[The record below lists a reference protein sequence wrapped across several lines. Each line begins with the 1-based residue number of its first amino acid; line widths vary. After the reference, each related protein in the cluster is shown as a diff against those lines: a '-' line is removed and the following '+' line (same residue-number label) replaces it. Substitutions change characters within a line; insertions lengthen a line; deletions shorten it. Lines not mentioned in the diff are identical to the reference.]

1 MKWLATPNVV
11 ATITPLVVV
20 NALCRRIRGGPAVD
34 HIGIDLHKRSSQI
47 CVLTEG
53 GELLEQRIPTARERF
68 AAVLAD
74 RRRARILVEASTES
88 EWVARC
94 LEQLGH
100 EVIVADPNYAP
111 MYAQR
116 TRKVKTDRRDARAL
130 AEACRLGAYRPAH
143 RTSDAQHHVRAVVAV
158 REALVQTRCKYV
170 HLAGA
175 LLRRQGLRWAS
186 GGPETFPMRV
196 GRLCLPVTLQE
207 EIAPLLALVTI
218 LTTQIQ
224 EADRRLARLVASDP
238 RVQRLCT
245 VPGVGPV
252 TAATFVATVDRVERF
267 AGAHQVEAYLGLVPR
282 ELSSGEKQYRGRITK
297 AGNGRAR
304 WLLVEA
310 AWSTLRYKK
319 PETLTLRRWAERIA
333 DRRGKRRA
341 VVAMARRLAG
351 ILFAML
357 RDGTSYQPEKVA
369 GVERRP
375 AA

>member
-1 MKWLATPNVV
+1 M
-11 ATITPLVVV
+11 
-20 NALCRRIRGGPAVD
+20 D
-34 HIGIDLHKRSSQI
+34 YIGIDLHKRSSQI

-53 GELLEQRIPTARERF
+53 GELLERRIPTTRERL

-74 RRRARILVEASTES
+74 RPRARILVEASTES

-143 RTSDAQHHVRAVVAV
+143 RTSDAQQHVRAHVAV
-158 REALVQTRCKYV
+158 REALVQTRCKYIF
-170 HLAGA
+170 LAGA
-175 LLRRQGLRWAS
+175 LLRREGVHWAS
-186 GGPETFPMRV
+186 GGVETFPMRIA
-196 GRLCLPVTLQE
+196 RLPLPGTLQE
-207 EIAPLLALVTI
+207 QIAPLQTMLKVLNTH
-218 LTTQIQ
+218 IQ
-224 EADRRLARLVASDP
+224 DADRQLARLVASDP

-245 VPGVGPV
+245 VPGIGPV

-267 AGAHQVEAYLGLVPR
+267 AGAHQLEAYLGLVPR
-282 ELSSGEKQYRGRITK
+282 ELSSGERQCRGRITK

-310 AWSTLRYKK
+310 AWSILRYKK
-319 PETLTLRRWAERIA
+319 PETLALR
-333 DRRGKRRA
+333 
-341 VVAMARRLAG
+341 L
-351 ILFAML
+351 
-357 RDGTSYQPEKVA
+357 
-369 GVERRP
+369 
-375 AA
+375 